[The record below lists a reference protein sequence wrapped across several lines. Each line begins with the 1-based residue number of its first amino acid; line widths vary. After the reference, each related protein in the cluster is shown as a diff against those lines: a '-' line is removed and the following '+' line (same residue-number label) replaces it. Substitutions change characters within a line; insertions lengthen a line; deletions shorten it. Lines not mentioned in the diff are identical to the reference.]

1 MPRIDSRTEGHV
13 CKCEATI
20 PWTKSYGGAFH
31 SRIALIALLAHGIP
45 GAREMRPINGCWDQS
60 QPVAR
65 GNDWKGKGRSWK
77 RLPR

>member
-1 MPRIDSRTEGHV
+1 MPRIDSRAEDHV

-45 GAREMRPINGCWDQS
+45 GVRGETAGQRSAGQRTQL
-60 QPVAR
+60 VAR
-65 GNDWKGKGRSWK
+65 GSN
-77 RLPR
+77 